1 MSAYQKFTEFHN
13 RNPHVLNRL
22 TQMAFDLKERGH
34 RRVGIEMLFNV
45 IRWETMME
53 IEDPS
58 SLYKLNNNY
67 KPHYARMIMETYPE
81 LDGFFEVRELKAIT

>member
-1 MSAYQKFTEFHN
+1 MSAYQKFIEFHN

-22 TQMAFDLKERGH
+22 AQMAFDLKQRGH
-34 RRVGIEMLFNV
+34 KRVGIEMLFNV

-67 KPHYARMIMETYPE
+67 KPHYARMIMETYPAFY
-81 LDGFFEVRELKAIT
+81 GFFEFRELKNS